1 MVFYR
6 KQTIED
12 LEVDLTEKPK
22 QTSSTDNVYLSEVEK
37 LMNPSLKKLR
47 IAMIWKMILKK
58 NEIPNHI
65 KRQ

>member
-6 KQTIED
+6 KQTIQD
-12 LEVDLTEKPK
+12 LKADLTEKPK
-22 QTSSTDNVYLSEVEK
+22 QTSSADNVYLSEVEM

-47 IAMIWKMILKK
+47 IAMRWKIILNK

>member
-1 MVFYR
+1 M
-6 KQTIED
+6 
-12 LEVDLTEKPK
+12 LNGGEKPK
-22 QTSSTDNVYLSEVEK
+22 ETSSSDNAYLAEVEI

-47 IAMIWKMILKK
+47 IAMRWKIILNK